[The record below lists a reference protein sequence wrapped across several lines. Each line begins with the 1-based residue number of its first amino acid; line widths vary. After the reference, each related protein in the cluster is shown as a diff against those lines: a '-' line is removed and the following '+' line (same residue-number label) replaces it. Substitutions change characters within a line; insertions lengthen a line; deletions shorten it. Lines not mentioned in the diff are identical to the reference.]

1 MNQLTFE
8 ILLNPSV
15 PEIDELRLARQ
26 SQRMYRLFVSR
37 YRSGLSVSTMDLTII
52 GAQYNARL
60 YELRRALIPRGWCID
75 LVRRSENGIAYY
87 KIVRLDESEFYKK
100 LQVK

>member
-1 MNQLTFE
+1 MEQLTFE

-15 PEIDELRLARQ
+15 PEINELRLVRQ

-37 YRSGLSVSTMDLTII
+37 YRTSLPVSTSDLTTI

-60 YELRRALIPRGWCID
+60 YELRRALIPLGWCID
-75 LVRRSENGIAYY
+75 LVKRSETGVRYY
-87 KIVRLDESEFYKK
+87 KIVRLAESEFYKK
-100 LQVK
+100 LQTK